1 MSRDVAPPS
10 PELTPASAPLL
21 PCQPLFLLAGL
32 WAALV
37 PLVWLLPAGW
47 LPERGIWHARELL
60 LGMAGAAAGG
70 YLLTS
75 LPAWTKGQLAPLR
88 VTVGAVFLWCLARG
102 AAGLELMAV
111 LPAGGRIAGLAN
123 ALYFLFVAMAVAV
136 PLARAG
142 AVARTGVA
150 GRGWIAAG
158 LMLAAA
164 AGAGLSGFGHGPA
177 AALMLPFTLLLAHV
191 GGRAV
196 PAFTGVWLA
205 RISAAA
211 APPQLLAPVPLLPVV
226 AAASLLEWSGWQ
238 MEAGWLWLA
247 AAGLV
252 LVRLPSWKTFR
263 TFRYPALFW
272 LHIAYGWLP
281 AAFLLQ
287 ALTLWR
293 PELIDPASARHALTM
308 GAMGGMMMAV
318 MLRPAMRR
326 HDRRLLMTPLMTAAL
341 MLVQISALLRVL
353 AAGIAFDGAV
363 KAAALA
369 WVLGW
374 GCFTCA
380 FWPAITGPVPR
391 PAFSARLE

>member
-1 MSRDVAPPS
+1 MSRDVAQLS
-10 PELTPASAPLL
+10 PELTPATGRLL
-21 PCQPLFLLAGL
+21 PCQPLFPLAGL

-47 LPERGIWHARELL
+47 VPERGIWHARELL

-75 LPAWTKGQLAPLR
+75 LPAWTKGPLAPLR
-88 VTVGAVFLWCLARG
+88 VTAGSVVLWCLARG

-111 LPAGGRIAGLAN
+111 LPAGGSVTGLAN

-142 AVARTGVA
+142 TVGRAGVA

-158 LMLAAA
+158 LMVAAA
-164 AGAGLSGFGHGPA
+164 AGAGLSGFARVPA
-177 AALMLPFTLLLAHV
+177 AVLMLPFTLLLAHV

-211 APPQLLAPVPLLPVV
+211 PPRPLAPVPLLP
-226 AAASLLEWSGWQ
+226 AITAASLLEWSGFLVA
-238 MEAGWLWLA
+238 AGWLWLA

-263 TFRYPALFW
+263 TLGYPALFW
-272 LHIAYGWLP
+272 LHIAYAWLP
-281 AAFLLQ
+281 ATFLLQ

-326 HDRRLLMTPLMTAAL
+326 HDRRLLMTSLMTAAL

-374 GCFTCA
+374 ACFTCA

>member
-75 LPAWTKGQLAPLR
+75 LPAWTKGQLVPLR
-88 VTVGAVFLWCLARG
+88 VTASAVLLWGLARG
-102 AAGLELMAV
+102 AGGLELMAV
-111 LPAGGRIAGLAN
+111 LPAGGSVTGLAN

-136 PLARAG
+136 PLARA
-142 AVARTGVA
+142 GVA

-177 AALMLPFTLLLAHV
+177 AILMLPFTLLLAHV

-211 APPQLLAPVPLLPVV
+211 PPQPLAPVPLLPVI
-226 AAASLLEWSGWQ
+226 AAAGLLEWSGWLVA
-238 MEAGWLWLA
+238 AGWLWLA

-263 TFRYPALFW
+263 TLGYPALFW
-272 LHIAYGWLP
+272 LHIAYAWLP

-287 ALTLWR
+287 ALAIWR
-293 PELIDPASARHALTM
+293 PELSDPASARHALTM

-318 MLRPAMRR
+318 MLRPAMLRPAMRR

-363 KAAALA
+363 KGAALA

-374 GCFTCA
+374 ACFTCA
-380 FWPAITGPVPR
+380 FWPAITGPAPR

>member
-88 VTVGAVFLWCLARG
+88 VTAGSVVLWCLARG
-102 AAGLELMAV
+102 AGGLELMAV

-123 ALYFLFVAMAVAV
+123 ALYFLFVAMALAV

-142 AVARTGVA
+142 TLARAGVA

-164 AGAGLSGFGHGPA
+164 AGAGLSGLGHVSA
-177 AALMLPFTLLLAHV
+177 TILMLPFTLLLAHV

-211 APPQLLAPVPLLPVV
+211 PPQPLAPVPLLPVI
-226 AAASLLEWSGWQ
+226 AAASLLEWSGWLV
-238 MEAGWLWLA
+238 ASGWLWLA

-252 LVRLPSWKTFR
+252 LVRLPSWKPFR
-263 TFRYPALFW
+263 TVRYPALFW
-272 LHIAYGWLP
+272 LHIAYAWLP

-287 ALTLWR
+287 ALALWR

-363 KAAALA
+363 KGAALA

-374 GCFTCA
+374 ACFTCA

>member
-10 PELTPASAPLL
+10 PEFTPSITPDAGRLL

-37 PLVWLLPAGW
+37 PLVWLLPSGW
-47 LPERGIWHARELL
+47 VPERGIWHARELL
-60 LGMAGAAAGG
+60 LGLAGAAAGG

-75 LPAWTKGQLAPLR
+75 LPAWTKGLLVPVRLTA
-88 VTVGAVFLWCLARG
+88 GAVLLWCLARG
-102 AAGLELMAV
+102 AACLELMAL
-111 LPAGGRIAGLAN
+111 LPAGGRIMGLGN
-123 ALYFLFVAMAVAV
+123 ALYFLFVAMALAV
-136 PLARAG
+136 PLAHA
-142 AVARTGVA
+142 GVA

-164 AGAGLSGFGHGPA
+164 AGAGLSGFGHVPA
-177 AALMLPFTLLLAHV
+177 AALMLPFTLLLTYV

-205 RISAAA
+205 RISAGA
-211 APPQLLAPVPLLPVV
+211 APPRPLAPVLLLPVI

-238 MEAGWLWLA
+238 MAAGWLWLA

-272 LHIAYGWLP
+272 LHIAYAWLP

-287 ALTLWR
+287 ALALWR

-353 AAGIAFDGAV
+353 AAGIAFEGAV
-363 KAAALA
+363 QGAALA

-374 GCFTCA
+374 ACFTCA
-380 FWPAITGPVPR
+380 FRPAVSGPIPR
-391 PAFSARLE
+391 PAFSARLA

>member
-10 PELTPASAPLL
+10 PELTPATGRLL

-47 LPERGIWHARELL
+47 VPERGIWHARELL

-75 LPAWTKGQLAPLR
+75 LPAWTQGQLAPSR
-88 VTVGAVFLWCLARG
+88 VTAGAVVLWCLARG

-111 LPAGGRIAGLAN
+111 LPAGGSITGLAN
-123 ALYFLFVAMAVAV
+123 ALYFLFVAMALAV

-142 AVARTGVA
+142 TLARAGVA

-164 AGAGLSGFGHGPA
+164 AGAGLSGFGHVPA
-177 AALMLPFTLLLAHV
+177 AALLLPFTLLLAHV

-211 APPQLLAPVPLLPVV
+211 PPQLLAPVPLLPVI
-226 AAASLLEWSGWQ
+226 AAASLLEWSGWL
-238 MEAGWLWLA
+238 AASGCLWLA

-263 TFRYPALFW
+263 TLGYPALLW

-287 ALTLWR
+287 ALAIWR
-293 PELIDPASARHALTM
+293 PELIDPVSARHALTM

-326 HDRRLLMTPLMTAAL
+326 HDRQLIMTPLMTAAL

-353 AAGIAFDGAV
+353 AAGIALDGAV

-374 GCFTCA
+374 ACFTCA
-380 FWPAITGPVPR
+380 FWPAVTGPVPR

>member
-47 LPERGIWHARELL
+47 VPERGIWHARELL

-75 LPAWTKGQLAPLR
+75 LPAWTQGPLAPLR
-88 VTVGAVFLWCLARG
+88 VTAGAVLLWCLARG

-142 AVARTGVA
+142 AVARAGVV

-164 AGAGLSGFGHGPA
+164 AGAGLSGFGHVPA
-177 AALMLPFTLLLAHV
+177 AILMLPFTLQLAHV

-211 APPQLLAPVPLLPVV
+211 PPRPLAPVPLLPVV
-226 AAASLLEWSGWQ
+226 AAAGLLEWSGWLVA
-238 MEAGWLWLA
+238 AGWLWLA

-272 LHIAYGWLP
+272 LHIAYAWLP

-287 ALTLWR
+287 ALALWR

-380 FWPAITGPVPR
+380 FWPAVTGLVPR
-391 PAFSARLE
+391 PAFSARLA

>member
-1 MSRDVAPPS
+1 M
-10 PELTPASAPLL
+10 
-21 PCQPLFLLAGL
+21 
-32 WAALV
+32 
-37 PLVWLLPAGW
+37 
-47 LPERGIWHARELL
+47 
-60 LGMAGAAAGG
+60 
-70 YLLTS
+70 
-75 LPAWTKGQLAPLR
+75 
-88 VTVGAVFLWCLARG
+88 
-102 AAGLELMAV
+102 ELMAA
-111 LPAGGRIAGLAN
+111 LPAGGSITGLAN

-142 AVARTGVA
+142 TVGRVGVA

-158 LMLAAA
+158 LMVAAA

-177 AALMLPFTLLLAHV
+177 AVLMLPFTLLLAHV

-196 PAFTGVWLA
+196 PAFTGVWLS

-211 APPQLLAPVPLLPVV
+211 APPRPLAPVPLLP
-226 AAASLLEWSGWQ
+226 AITAASLLEWSGWLA
-238 MEAGWLWLA
+238 AGWLWLA

-252 LVRLPSWKTFR
+252 LVRLLSWKTFR
-263 TFRYPALFW
+263 TVRYPALFW

-287 ALTLWR
+287 ALALWR

-326 HDRRLLMTPLMTAAL
+326 HDRRLLMTPLMTAGL
-341 MLVQISALLRVL
+341 MLVHMSALLRVL
-353 AAGIAFDGAV
+353 SAGTAFDLAV

-374 GCFTCA
+374 ACFTCA
-380 FWPAITGPVPR
+380 FRPAVTGPIPR

>member
-1 MSRDVAPPS
+1 MSRDVAQLS
-10 PELTPASAPLL
+10 PELTPATGRLL

-88 VTVGAVFLWCLARG
+88 VTAGAVLLWGLARG
-102 AAGLELMAV
+102 AGGLELMAV
-111 LPAGGRIAGLAN
+111 LPAGGRITGLAN

-142 AVARTGVA
+142 TLARTGVA
-150 GRGWIAAG
+150 GRGWVAAG

-164 AGAGLSGFGHGPA
+164 AGAGLSGFGHVPA
-177 AALMLPFTLLLAHV
+177 AALMLPFTLLLAYV

-196 PAFTGVWLA
+196 PAFTGVWLS

-211 APPQLLAPVPLLPVV
+211 APPQPLAPVPLLPVI

-238 MEAGWLWLA
+238 MAAGWLWLA

-263 TFRYPALFW
+263 TVRYPALFW
-272 LHIAYGWLP
+272 LHIAYAWLP

-287 ALTLWR
+287 ALALWR

-353 AAGIAFDGAV
+353 TAGIAFDGAV
-363 KAAALA
+363 KGAALA

-374 GCFTCA
+374 ACFTCA
-380 FWPAITGPVPR
+380 FWPAVTGPVPR